1 MLSMLPTVFNDF
13 ASPRRRCL
21 LLDPRVLFGLK
32 QAVEG
37 HISQHDLAISGTS
50 VAVQNLD
57 QKTLAAFADLR
68 GRVARYRHKASHHS
82 QHCSVS
88 CTKSE
93 QNLCFFP
100 RRKSTFLNKEFR

>member
-57 QKTLAAFADLR
+57 QKTLAAVADLR
-68 GRVARYRHKASHHS
+68 GRVARYRHQASHHS

-100 RRKSTFLNKEFR
+100 RRKSTFLDKEFR